1 MSPAT
6 STRKRLD
13 QALFDDGLTVSR
25 EQAKRLIMA
34 GKVRIND
41 QLARKPS
48 DSVLPEDTL
57 EIEEPEKYVSRGGFK
72 LEKALEE
79 FPIDVKDAITV
90 DLGASTGGFTDCLL
104 QAGAKRVYA
113 VDVGKGQLAWH
124 LRRDHRVIVM
134 EKTNA
139 RHLVRSDLPKNFE
152 RADVVTIDCSFISLR
167 KIIPAAVA
175 LLRGGGTLIALIKP
189 QFEAA
194 KIEVDKGAGV
204 IKDPAIH
211 ARVVNELRAFVEEH
225 GGLVWR
231 GDVESPLTGPKG
243 NKEFLAWIEK
253 K

>member
-1 MSPAT
+1 M
-6 STRKRLD
+6 
-13 QALFDDGLTVSR
+13 
-25 EQAKRLIMA
+25 
-34 GKVRIND
+34 
-41 QLARKPS
+41 
-48 DSVLPEDTL
+48 
-57 EIEEPEKYVSRGGFK
+57 SRGGFK

-79 FPIDVKDAITV
+79 FPIEVKDAIAV

-139 RHLVRSDLPKNFE
+139 RHLERSALPKSFE
-152 RADVVTIDCSFISLR
+152 RADMVTIDCSFISLR

-211 ARVVNELRAFVEEH
+211 ARVVNELRAFVEEL
-225 GGLVWR
+225 GGLVWH

-243 NKEFLAWIEK
+243 DKQFLAWIVK

>member
-1 MSPAT
+1 MTLCNMDDYRVSMSN
-6 STRKRLD
+6 RRR
-13 QALFDDGLTVSR
+13 VSMYR
-25 EQAKRLIMA
+25 DAMA
-34 GKVRIND
+34 GVVRGRVVCELGVGHVPLGLLAL
-41 QLARKPS
+41 QL
-48 DSVLPEDTL
+48 
-57 EIEEPEKYVSRGGFK
+57 
-72 LEKALEE
+72 
-79 FPIDVKDAITV
+79 
-90 DLGASTGGFTDCLL
+90 
-104 QAGAKRVYA
+104 GAKRVYA

-139 RHLVRSDLPKNFE
+139 RHLERNALPKNFE

-211 ARVVNELRAFVEEH
+211 ARVVNEIRAFVEEH

>member
-1 MSPAT
+1 
-6 STRKRLD
+6 
-13 QALFDDGLTVSR
+13 
-25 EQAKRLIMA
+25 
-34 GKVRIND
+34 
-41 QLARKPS
+41 
-48 DSVLPEDTL
+48 
-57 EIEEPEKYVSRGGFK
+57 
-72 LEKALEE
+72 
-79 FPIDVKDAITV
+79 
-90 DLGASTGGFTDCLL
+90 
-104 QAGAKRVYA
+104 
-113 VDVGKGQLAWH
+113 

-231 GDVESPLTGPKG
+231 GDVESPLIGPKG